1 MDIDF
6 FVFDNDHLL
15 GDCAMRPI
23 APRLTRQAALLLI
36 AHWSALLR
44 LALPGPPLAAHSG
57 ASNCCF

>member
-6 FVFDNDHLL
+6 PLFDNDHVL

-23 APRLTRQAALLLI
+23 APRPTVLAALLLI
-36 AHWSALLR
+36 AHRSALLR
-44 LALPGPPLAAHSG
+44 LALPGTPLAAHSG

>member
-6 FVFDNDHLL
+6 PLFDNAHLL

-23 APRLTRQAALLLI
+23 APRLTILAALLLI
-36 AHWSALLR
+36 GYFRALLR